1 MAASRTRPLVPLRKL
16 CLALPEAHEVE
27 AWGEATFRVRNKMF
41 AMHASASNHH
51 GRGRP
56 AVWLKA
62 KPGMQELMVRADP
75 DRYFVPPYVGK
86 SGWLGI
92 WLDGEVE
99 WHEVDNFVRDSY
111 RLIAPKRLLKVLDP
125 PPE

>member
-1 MAASRTRPLVPLRKL
+1 MTASQVRPLLRLRKL
-16 CLALPEAHEVE
+16 SLALPEAHEVE
-27 AWGEATFRVRNKMF
+27 AWGEATFRVRNKIF

-62 KPGMQELMVRADP
+62 QPGMQELMVRADP
-75 DRYFVPPYVGK
+75 DRYFAPPYVGK
-86 SGWLGI
+86 KGWLGI

-99 WHEVDNFVRDSY
+99 WHEVDNFLKDSY
-111 RLIAPKRLLKVLDP
+111 RLIAPKRLLKGLDAP
-125 PPE
+125 SS

>member
-1 MAASRTRPLVPLRKL
+1 M
-16 CLALPEAHEVE
+16 E

-62 KPGMQELMVRADP
+62 KAGMQPLMVHADP

-92 WLDGEVE
+92 WLDKEVE
-99 WHEVDNFVRDSY
+99 WHEVDNFLRDSY
-111 RLIAPKRLLKVLDP
+111 RLIAPKRLLQVLDP